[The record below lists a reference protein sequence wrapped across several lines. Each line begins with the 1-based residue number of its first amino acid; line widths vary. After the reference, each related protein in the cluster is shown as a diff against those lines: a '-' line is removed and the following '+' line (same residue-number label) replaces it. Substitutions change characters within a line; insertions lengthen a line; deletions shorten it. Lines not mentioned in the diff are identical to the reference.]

1 MKQWIW
7 IVMIPVF
14 MVGLACSTPSA
25 ERPDEQKIK
34 RDADQG
40 FDRMLD
46 EEERHDEQER
56 Y

>member
-1 MKQWIW
+1 MKRWIW

-14 MVGLACSTPSA
+14 MVGLACSTPSE

-40 FDRMLD
+40 FDRLQD
-46 EEERHDEQER
+46 EEERNQER
-56 Y
+56 P